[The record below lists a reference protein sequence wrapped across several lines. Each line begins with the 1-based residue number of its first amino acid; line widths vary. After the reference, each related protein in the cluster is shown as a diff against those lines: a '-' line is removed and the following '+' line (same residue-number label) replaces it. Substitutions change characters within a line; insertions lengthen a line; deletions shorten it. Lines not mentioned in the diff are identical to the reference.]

1 MVSLRYSNSGVCGS
15 RKGSCHGDTGYTG
28 EMAAEIQAAQASMNA
43 MVRSTP
49 REDLEKLAD

>member
-1 MVSLRYSNSGVCGS
+1 
-15 RKGSCHGDTGYTG
+15 
-28 EMAAEIQAAQASMNA
+28 MAAEIQAAQASMNA